1 MLSQVLATAVEGG
14 RLARNPAAG
23 VRLPKRIE
31 REMLFLDAAQVEQLG
46 DAIGSRYRVLVYFL
60 AYTGL
65 RFGEAVARKTKRLDL
80 LRPVARWSS
89 RPLRWAAHS
98 CGTHKTNER
107 RTVRLPHSLVKLLAT
122 PRRASRPGSGCRSRA
137 PSTRPI
143 GGPDVVQLRKR
154 PGQ

>member
-23 VRLPKRIE
+23 VRLPKRIG

-46 DAIGSRYRVLVYFL
+46 DAIGSRYRVPVYFL

-80 LRPVARWSS
+80 LRAR
-89 RPLRWAAHS
+89 RE
-98 CGTHKTNER
+98 GVE
-107 RTVRLPHSLVKLLAT
+107 
-122 PRRASRPGSGCRSRA
+122 
-137 PSTRPI
+137 
-143 GGPDVVQLRKR
+143 
-154 PGQ
+154 